1 MQGDARLWGGEFSL
15 DLHPIETLHMQN
27 SFSFVN
33 AVQLHQPDE
42 SKYLPMTP
50 APRWNGEIRY
60 TFIRDGK
67 TLDNLYAKIE
77 MECNFRQNH
86 FYKADHTETATPSY
100 TLLGASLA
108 TDIKHKGKKAF
119 SVYLIGEN
127 LLNRAYQNHL
137 SRLKYAGLNP
147 ATGKEGFYNMGRNVT
162 LKVDIPLTF

>member
-1 MQGDARLWGGEFSL
+1 
-15 DLHPIETLHMQN
+15 
-27 SFSFVN
+27 
-33 AVQLHQPDE
+33 
-42 SKYLPMTP
+42 
-50 APRWNGEIRY
+50 
-60 TFIRDGK
+60 
-67 TLDNLYAKIE
+67 

-86 FYKADHTETATPSY
+86 FYKIDHTETATPSY

-147 ATGKEGFYNMGRNVT
+147 VTGKEGFYKYYSKGRHSFDLLMQFRST
-162 LKVDIPLTF
+162 KKE